1 MKTRLLVVSL
11 LALPVLASCA
21 ESGPPPRAEE
31 SGHGGQVWNEM
42 EGEKL
47 QALGAAGDAA
57 RGAIT
62 FEVCEG
68 CHRNGGAGRVN
79 GSYPRLAGQH
89 APVLIKQITDI
100 RAGRRTNHKMVP
112 FSGADVIGA
121 QDIADI
127 AAYLAAQ
134 PVTPDNGRGPGDDI
148 ERGGQLYA
156 RDCATCHGEFGKG
169 AAARFYPRLSGQ
181 HYLYLLREARAIR
194 NGERG
199 NSNPEMVQAI
209 KAYSD
214 ADLEAVSDFVS
225 RLPPG

>member
-1 MKTRLLVVSL
+1 MKTLLLVVAL
-11 LALPVLASCA
+11 LALPVVACCA
-21 ESGPPPRAEE
+21 ESGPPPRAAE
-31 SGHGGQVWNEM
+31 SGHGSPAWNEM

-57 RGAIT
+57 KGAT
-62 FEVCEG
+62 AFEVCEG
-68 CHRNGGAGRVN
+68 CHRNAGTGRVN

-89 APVLIKQITDI
+89 ASVLIKQITDI

-112 FSGADVIGA
+112 FSGEDVIGP

-134 PVTPDNGRGPGDDI
+134 PVNPDNGRGPGTDI
-148 ERGGQLYA
+148 ERGRQLYT
-156 RDCATCHGEFGKG
+156 RDCATCHGESGMG

-181 HYLYLLREARAIR
+181 HYLYLLREVRAIR

-199 NSNPEMVQAI
+199 NSNPEMVEAI
-209 KAYSD
+209 QAYSD
-214 ADLEAVSDFVS
+214 ADLQAVSDFVS